1 MAMHKLERALPP
13 QSKTWALA
21 SALITALGCAQQSA
35 PQASVLGS
43 EQALGI
49 DDLAKQCKLECP
61 ERGIAEGN
69 ASISGVTSVDTFFQA
84 VLDYQA
90 KADNVS
96 SSIEAQLTAIRGD
109 FALDANQ
116 DISAALM
123 AKIDANAEGGM
134 RVDAEPARCTIDTDA
149 TIRAQAHCDAS
160 VKPGKVSCGCRG
172 KCHVAAS
179 AKVECGAQAQLEC
192 TSNAALVSCEG
203 KCQGRCIA
211 QLDAA
216 AACDGIC
223 RGSCS
228 GKCAAY
234 ARNLKGEMECAGEC
248 DAQCTGRCESKLAA
262 QAQCNG
268 MCDGECTV
276 VRPDASCEGG
286 IRAQCTAMNDA
297 MLDCRGRCEGEIEPP
312 KAKTECEA
320 SAKAEAKLNV
330 QCTPPRLAVKYKLKS
345 SLDAMASAQFVNAA
359 SNLEVRLPALFA
371 AIQQANSVTQAQAEL
386 IGDGNA
392 AVKGAVNAAL
402 SDSGMLQVK
411 LVGLGC
417 ALGQL
422 DDVGNAIDKSS
433 QRLSANLDASAKLQA
448 ALMGNNS

>member
-1 MAMHKLERALPP
+1 MHTLEAALKA

-21 SALITALGCAQQSA
+21 SALIGVLGCAQQSA
-35 PQASVLGS
+35 PQGNVLANEETLSV
-43 EQALGI
+43 
-49 DDLAKQCKLECP
+49 DDLAKQCKLQCP

-69 ASISGVTSVDTFFQA
+69 ASISGVASVDTFFQA

-96 SSIEAQLTAIRGD
+96 SAIEAQLGAIRGD
-109 FALDANQ
+109 FGLDENQ

-123 AKIDANAEGGM
+123 AKIDASAEAGM
-134 RVDAEPARCTIDTDA
+134 SVDAEPARCTVDTEA
-149 TIRAQAHCDAS
+149 VIRAQSHCDAS
-160 VKPGKVSCGCRG
+160 VKPGKVACGCRG
-172 KCHVAAS
+172 KCHVAA
-179 AKVECGAQAQLEC
+179 AAMVDCGAQAQLEC
-192 TSNAALVSCEG
+192 TSNAAQVSCEG
-203 KCQGRCIA
+203 KCQGRCIT
-211 QLDAA
+211 QLESA
-216 AACDGIC
+216 AACAGTC

-228 GKCAAY
+228 GKCSAFV
-234 ARNLKGEMECAGEC
+234 RNLQGELECAGDC
-248 DAQCTGRCESKLAA
+248 DAQCTGRCELKLAA

-276 VRPDASCEGG
+276 VRSDASCDGG

-297 MLDCRGRCEGEIEPP
+297 MLECKGRCQGEIEPP
-312 KAKTECEA
+312 KAKAECEV
-320 SAKAEAKLNV
+320 SAKTEAKLNV

-345 SLDAMASAQFVNAA
+345 NLDAMASAQFVNAA

-371 AIQQANSVTQAQAEL
+371 AIEQASSVTEAQTAL

-402 SDSGMLQVK
+402 SDSSMLKVK

-417 ALGQL
+417 ALGEL
-422 DDVGNAIDKSS
+422 DDVGNAIDGPS
-433 QRLSANLDASAKLQA
+433 QRLSANLEVSAKLRA
-448 ALMGNNS
+448 ALMGNNG